1 MPSAIY
7 SELPANAVV
16 AGHDA
21 DGSPIYVGRAFYEG
35 DNIPVKICPAHQ
47 AAYLAY
53 GGREV
58 PVTNYEV
65 LIGLGFTWVS
75 SGGGQVPG
83 SAVATGTQSDG
94 EPLYVGR
101 AHFQG
106 SLTPGKV
113 QASHSC
119 LYLPFG
125 GVEHSVADYEVLV
138 QKGNLFILNNY
149 EEWPLTLISY

>member
-1 MPSAIY
+1 M
-7 SELPANAVV
+7 V

-21 DGSPIYVGRAFYEG
+21 DGSKIYVGRAFYEG
-35 DNIPVKICPAHQ
+35 DNIPVKVCPAHQ
-47 AAYLAY
+47 SAYLAY
-53 GGREV
+53 AGREV
-58 PVTNYEV
+58 SVSNYEV
-65 LIGLGFTWVS
+65 LVGFGFTWVS

-106 SLTPGKV
+106 TLTPGKV
-113 QASHSC
+113 QTSHSC

-125 GVEHSVADYEVLV
+125 GVEHSVTEYEVLV
-138 QKGNLFILNNY
+138 QQGRQY
-149 EEWPLTLISY
+149 